1 MRNIKK
7 TVTVTN
13 VNVFSPNIKTLALE
27 PVGSFEV
34 LGGLGERLARSR
46 AQREY
51 GRECVVIVN
60 NTTRE
65 FTMDAD
71 TFFKYAREVVDPVDA
86 DDVNDDDNGAYGNP
100 SDVD

>member
-1 MRNIKK
+1 MRSIKK

-13 VNVFSPNIKTLALE
+13 VNVFKPNVCTLALE

-51 GRECVVIVN
+51 GHECVVIVN
-60 NTTRE
+60 NTTRT
-65 FTMDAD
+65 FTMDAA
-71 TFFKYAREVVDPVDA
+71 TFFKYAHEVADQVDT
-86 DDVNDDDNGAYGNP
+86 N
-100 SDVD
+100 DVD

>member
-1 MRNIKK
+1 MQEEVENIMRNIKK
-7 TVTVTN
+7 SVTVTN
-13 VNVFSPNIKTLALE
+13 VNVFKPNVDTLALE

-51 GRECVVIVN
+51 GRECVAIVN
-60 NTTRE
+60 NTTRT

-71 TFFKYAREVVDPVDA
+71 TFFKYAVEVKDGEDGA
-86 DDVNDDDNGAYGNP
+86 DD
-100 SDVD
+100 SDAE